1 MIMNGLF
8 VDITNIKNIMFNEKQ
23 FQTENDISIF
33 P

>member
-8 VDITNIKNIMFNEKQ
+8 VDITNIKNKMFNEKQ
-23 FQTENDISIF
+23 FQAENDISIF